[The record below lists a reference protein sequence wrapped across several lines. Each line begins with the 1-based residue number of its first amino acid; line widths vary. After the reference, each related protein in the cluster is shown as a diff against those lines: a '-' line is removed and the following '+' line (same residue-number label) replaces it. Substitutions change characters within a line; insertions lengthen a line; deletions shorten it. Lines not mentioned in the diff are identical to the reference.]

1 MLLAVARAFR
11 SPVVVQALLLPAAA
25 LALRTSM
32 KSVAPGSGPKVDSS
46 AMMTKINLRG
56 NYSIFVDFTLF
67 QQVYCYNSFMA
78 AVSFRRQ
85 FYLFS
90 CCFSA
95 FNSVAP
101 CCFVM

>member
-46 AMMTKINLRG
+46 AM
-56 NYSIFVDFTLF
+56 DD
-67 QQVYCYNSFMA
+67 
-78 AVSFRRQ
+78 
-85 FYLFS
+85 
-90 CCFSA
+90 
-95 FNSVAP
+95 
-101 CCFVM
+101 